1 VFADWSVGVLQRRKP
16 GLRGCNPH
24 GKPKFGND
32 ETPDNAEDAEHSGK
46 GSGMS
51 PLAFPAPLAPYA
63 ARADLTRG
71 RLHDEPE
78 SATRTPFQRDRDRV
92 IHSVAFRRLKHKTQV
107 FIYHEG
113 DHYRTRL
120 THSLEVAQIS
130 RSLARS
136 LKLDE
141 DLAECVALAHDLGHP
156 PFGHTGEDVLKECMA
171 AFDGFDHNAQTLRLL
186 TKLERRHARFD
197 GLNLTWETLEG
208 VVKHNGP
215 LTGKDAR
222 KAAALPAAIVEY
234 ARLHDLQLDGFASLE
249 AQVAAI
255 ADDIA
260 YNNHD
265 VDDGLRAGLFFFDA
279 ARELP
284 LVGPAL
290 RRVETEYAGA
300 PREVLIA
307 EAVSD
312 LIGAMI
318 GDVLAETRRRLEAL
332 RPVDADAVR
341 AAGRPLVDFS
351 PVMKERL
358 GGLRAFL
365 FENVYRH
372 YRVNR
377 ARSHAKRIVR
387 SLFDLFIAEPETLPP
402 QWRAPGAAQARAVCD
417 YIAGM
422 TDRYAIR
429 EHQRLFG
436 GEPLI

>member
-1 VFADWSVGVLQRRKP
+1 MK
-16 GLRGCNPH
+16 
-24 GKPKFGND
+24 
-32 ETPDNAEDAEHSGK
+32 
-46 GSGMS
+46 

-63 ARADLTRG
+63 AKAEHTSG
-71 RLHDEPE
+71 RLHAEAE

-92 IHSVAFRRLKHKTQV
+92 IHSIAFRRLKHKTQV

-130 RSLARS
+130 RSLARI

-171 AFDGFDHNAQTLRLL
+171 GFDGFDHNAQTLRLL

-215 LTGKDAR
+215 LIGADAP
-222 KAAALPAAIVEY
+222 KKEPLPAAIAEY
-234 ARLHDLQLDGFASLE
+234 AKTHDLALDSFASLE

-265 VDDGLRAGLFFFDA
+265 VDDGLRAGLFTFDA
-279 ARELP
+279 ARDLP
-284 LVGPAL
+284 LIGPAIA
-290 RRVETEYAGA
+290 RVEREYPDA
-300 PREVLIA
+300 PRDVLIA

-312 LIGAMI
+312 LIGAMVD
-318 GDVLAETRRRLEAL
+318 DVVTETKARLEKLA
-332 RPVDADAVR
+332 PADAGAVR
-341 AAGRPLVDFS
+341 RARRQIVDFS
-351 PVMKERL
+351 PAMTAQLK
-358 GGLRAFL
+358 GLRAFL
-365 FENVYRH
+365 HENVYRH
-372 YRVNR
+372 YKVNR
-377 ARSHAKRIVR
+377 ARSQAKRIVR
-387 SLFDLFIAEPETLPP
+387 ALFDVFVAEPETLPP
-402 QWRAPGAAQARAVCD
+402 QWRGADGADAGERARAVCD

-422 TDRYAIR
+422 TDRYAMR
-429 EHQRLFG
+429 EHHRLFG
-436 GEPLI
+436 DGPME